1 MDAPP
6 KDKEP
11 PFLDALGIGVQ
22 VWYVGGHCLEHR
34 AEKCRQAHQ
43 RRLHVEI
50 GQRLC
55 FGYQLIDAGARAE
68 EIQEHAGALDHD
80 PAAALFHHR
89 GVADELDRVA
99 QALLGIEQDGAAV

>member
-1 MDAPP
+1 VDAPP

-43 RRLHVEI
+43 RRLHVEF
-50 GQRLC
+50 GQGLC
-55 FGYQLIDAGARAE
+55 FGDKFINARTCVE
-68 EIQEHAGALDHD
+68 EIQE
-80 PAAALFHHR
+80 
-89 GVADELDRVA
+89 
-99 QALLGIEQDGAAV
+99 